1 MIDAMAGPEIAARSA
16 EDDLVAEARRG
27 DRQAFDRLVE
37 MHTPRIWRVVW
48 RILRH
53 REDAEDVVQDVFLAA
68 HRALPEF
75 RGEARF
81 TTWLQSIAVH
91 QALNVRRSAAERARR
106 SSLSLV
112 SGDAAGAEGTLR
124 EDRLADPGP
133 GTSPLRALEA
143 GELRRRI
150 AACLEQLPGPW
161 RAVLALKEGESLS
174 YQEIADTLK
183 TALGTVRS
191 RISRARDALRR
202 CVEGQT
208 T

>member
-1 MIDAMAGPEIAARSA
+1 MIDAMAGPEMAARSA
-16 EDDLVAEARRG
+16 EDDLVANARRG
-27 DRQAFDRLVE
+27 DRQAFGRLVE

-75 RGEARF
+75 RGDAAF
-81 TTWLQSIAVH
+81 TTWLHSIAVH
-91 QALNVRRSAAERARR
+91 RALNARRSAAEQARR

-112 SGDAAGAEGTLR
+112 SGDADKAEGTLS
-124 EDRLADPGP
+124 EERLADPDSAA
-133 GTSPLRALEA
+133 SPLRALEA
-143 GELRRRI
+143 TELRRRI
-150 AACLEQLPGPW
+150 EGCLEQLPGPW
-161 RAVLALKEGESLS
+161 RAILALREGESLS
-174 YQEIADTLK
+174 YQEIAGILK
-183 TALGTVRS
+183 MAMGTVRS